1 MCGLNRKLLPCL
13 HFDNILESLIK
24 VVLSKKVPFVHITG
38 GKAVFRR
45 LTGEKGGLMPIFFP
59 IACAPFKLC
68 LRNVGVI
75 ILSPQEASV
84 YSQDESRTGLGK
96 GKWP

>member
-1 MCGLNRKLLPCL
+1 MRKYTAFVPGLLPKPSIIFLLRMCGLNRKLLPCL

-45 LTGEKGGLMPIFFP
+45 LTGEK
-59 IACAPFKLC
+59 
-68 LRNVGVI
+68 V
-75 ILSPQEASV
+75 
-84 YSQDESRTGLGK
+84 D
-96 GKWP
+96 